1 MAAFGSQS
9 GCNLLTD
16 WDNEHAIAILKTC
29 QRAMPP
35 HARVLVI
42 DRVLPPTDDPNRQAM
57 AFLDL
62 FFLVLEGGSIRTSDD
77 FIQIFAAAGLEVSRV
92 IPTST
97 TFSIVE
103 ARHDS

>member
-1 MAAFGSQS
+1 
-9 GCNLLTD
+9 
-16 WDNEHAIAILKTC
+16 
-29 QRAMPP
+29 MPP

-42 DRVLPPTDDPNRQAM
+42 DRVLPPTGNPNRQAM

-77 FIQIFAAAGLEVSRV
+77 FTQILAAAGLEVSRV